1 MQPTAYF
8 SAEIG
13 FSSNVPTYSGGLG
26 VLAGDHLKSAADEGL
41 PLMGVTLLYRQG
53 YFRQHIDREG
63 WQSESYPSF
72 QPEPLLD
79 DLKERVEI
87 TLYGRR
93 VQIAIWRTHVT
104 GLKGHKVPILFLDTD
119 LEENAPEDR
128 GITSRLYGG
137 DLELR
142 LMQEAVLGFGGMKAV
157 GKIYPDVRSVHLNEG
172 HTAFAPLERMMS
184 GIPLDEIKRTC
195 HFTTHTPVPA
205 GHDVFPY
212 DMAYRALGSQ
222 LPENIRD
229 LAGQDSLSMSVLAL
243 TLCGSANGVSKL
255 HGEVSREMFPNHEI
269 GHVTNGVHHNTWVSR
284 PLGKVFDRET
294 PGWRSDPEL
303 LRSATEIPDAAL
315 LDAHRIAKRDLLT
328 YANDM
333 TNLGFAESILTIGF
347 ARRAASYKRATLL
360 FRDPERLARIC
371 GGRVQFLF
379 AGKAHPRDEAGHRI
393 IQAVVQAGLAL
404 GSSVRV
410 GFLINYTMWT
420 GHLLTSGVDVWL
432 NNPLRPHE
440 ASGTSGMKAALNGV
454 PNASVLDGWWAEG
467 AKDNVNGWVIGDAD
481 NPNDDADADS
491 LYRTLEERIISTYY
505 DRRADWVRMMKES
518 IATGAYF
525 TGTRMIQEYRE
536 RYYG

>member
-13 FSSNVPTYSGGLG
+13 FSSHVPTYSGGLG

-53 YFRQHIDREG
+53 YFRQHIDRDG
-63 WQSESYPSF
+63 WQTESYPSF
-72 QPEPLLD
+72 QPVPLLEPL
-79 DLKERVEI
+79 EGRVEI
-87 TLYGRR
+87 SLYGRS
-93 VQIAIWRTHVT
+93 VQIGIWRTHVV

-128 GITSRLYGG
+128 GVTSRLYGG

-157 GKIYPDVRSVHLNEG
+157 GRIYPEVRQVHLNEG
-172 HTAFAPLERMMS
+172 HTAFAPLERFM
-184 GIPLDEIKRTC
+184 GGVPLDEIKRTC

-212 DMAYRALGSQ
+212 DMAHRALGDQ
-222 LPENIRD
+222 LPGNIRE
-229 LAGQDSLSMSVLAL
+229 LAGEDALSMSVLAL

-255 HGEVSREMFPNHEI
+255 HGEVSREMFPSYEI

-284 PLGKVFDRET
+284 PIAELYDREL
-294 PGWRSDPEL
+294 PGWRAEPEVL
-303 LRSATEIPDAAL
+303 KSATELRDAAL
-315 LDAHRIAKRDLLT
+315 VDAHSRAKHELML

-333 TNLGFAESILTIGF
+333 TNLGFSEKVLTIGF
-347 ARRAASYKRATLL
+347 ARRAAAYKRATLL

-371 GGRVQFLF
+371 GGKVQFLF

-393 IQAVVQAGLAL
+393 IQAVIQAGLSL
-404 GSSVRV
+404 GARVRI

-420 GHLLTSGVDVWL
+420 GGLLTSGVDVWL

-454 PNASVLDGWWAEG
+454 PNASILDGWWAEG
-467 AKDNVNGWVIGDAD
+467 ANDGVNGWVIGDAD
-481 NPNDDADADS
+481 HPNDDHDADS
-491 LYRTLEERIISTYY
+491 LYRTLEERIIPTYY
-505 DRRADWVRMMKES
+505 DKPNEWVKMMKQ
-518 IATGAYF
+518 AVVTGSHF
-525 TGTRMIQEYRE
+525 TGTRMIREYRD